1 MDYIVISKLKKIRE
15 YKKNSGKHM
24 EYKRKMENNI
34 LKIIYKK
41 IMNIANKK
49 RIRRQYY
56 MIEKEL
62 LWKQYRCFKRMEN
75 GKIDSKEWEEELKR
89 DLLTYDE
96 KTLENLLKQFTIK
109 GEIANGKEGVSMMPL
124 LSVVTSG
131 FVLMGTAIVELIQK
145 IVDVRGDKIE
155 TDDQFTGVFTN
166 LFIGTMDVVGLLVI
180 ILFVLATMYWISEM
194 SSQIGIATKK
204 VYYNHLVLVLQN
216 AYMEKRKMNRW
227 GRK

>member
-1 MDYIVISKLKKIRE
+1 
-15 YKKNSGKHM
+15 M

-166 LFIGTMDVVGLLVI
+166 LFIGTMDVVGLIVI

>member
-1 MDYIVISKLKKIRE
+1 M
-15 YKKNSGKHM
+15 KN
-24 EYKRKMENNI
+24 NT
-34 LKIIYKK
+34 LKIICKK
-41 IMNIANKK
+41 IMNIANRK

-56 MIEKEL
+56 IIEKEL
-62 LWKQYRCFKRMEN
+62 LWKQYRRFKRMEN

-155 TDDQFTGVFTN
+155 TDDQFTGFFTN

>member
-1 MDYIVISKLKKIRE
+1 
-15 YKKNSGKHM
+15 
-24 EYKRKMENNI
+24 
-34 LKIIYKK
+34 
-41 IMNIANKK
+41 
-49 RIRRQYY
+49 

>member
-1 MDYIVISKLKKIRE
+1 
-15 YKKNSGKHM
+15 
-24 EYKRKMENNI
+24 MENNI

-41 IMNIANKK
+41 IMNIVNRK

-56 MIEKEL
+56 IIEKEL
-62 LWKQYRCFKRMEN
+62 LWKQYRRFKRMEN

-109 GEIANGKEGVSMMPL
+109 CEIANSKEGISMMPL

-131 FVLMGTAIVELIQK
+131 LVLMGTAIVELIQK
-145 IVDVRGDKIE
+145 IVDVRGNKIE
-155 TDDQFTGVFTN
+155 TDDQFTGFFTN
-166 LFIGTMDVVGLLVI
+166 LFMGTMDVVGLLVI
-180 ILFVLATMYWISEM
+180 ILLVLAIMYWISEM

-204 VYYNHLVLVLQN
+204 VYYNHLVSVLQN
-216 AYMEKRKMNRW
+216 AYMEKRRMNRW